1 MSTPVVVQGTA
12 ISNPYVPTATA
23 TTTND
28 PNVNNN
34 QNGHIIGGG
43 GGNNNNNEGGSSSGG
58 GGGGFRFFGTNCNDP
73 LFAALFYINIIAMI
87 FVAVTYGGNAI
98 SSETDDFD
106 PDSSSSFTESYD
118 GYIIAVV
125 LTGILSLFASG
136 IGLLILMKFPET
148 IIKVAL
154 IFVVIMMGIMM
165 VISFLFGQLFGTFCC
180 RFASKFYFICV
191 CLCVWLSLAISL
203 SLSLSR
209 HFRSP

>member
-43 GGNNNNNEGGSSSGG
+43 GGGGNNNNNEGGSSSGGG

-98 SSETDDFD
+98 SSSNGTDDFD
-106 PDSSSSFTESYD
+106 PDSSSFTESSYD

-154 IFVVIMMGIMM
+154 IFVVVMMGIMM

-180 RFASKFYFICV
+180 FECCFRFSLIVFSVCV
-191 CLCVWLSLAISL
+191 CVCVQRALFVS
-203 SLSLSR
+203 
-209 HFRSP
+209 